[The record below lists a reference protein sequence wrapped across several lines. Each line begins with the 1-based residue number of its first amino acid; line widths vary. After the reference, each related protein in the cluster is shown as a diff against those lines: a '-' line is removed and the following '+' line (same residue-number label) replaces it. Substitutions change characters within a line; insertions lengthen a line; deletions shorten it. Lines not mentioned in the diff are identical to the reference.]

1 VNSLR
6 GAIKET
12 KAKTMADTIEKEGSF
27 MKSESLLLNVVCI
40 VMALGFLGL
49 AGLSYLSSGNFIST
63 DNLFFSSVAGMMAL
77 IFLLVPVTSFIA
89 DRKANKA
96 QSGEVATA
104 AAGQGAIAGAKR
116 TTVGAL
122 NRAPVRFA
130 DAVDA
135 KGRPIPPDVARMV
148 ETMKDR

>member
-1 VNSLR
+1 
-6 GAIKET
+6 
-12 KAKTMADTIEKEGSF
+12 
-27 MKSESLLLNVVCI
+27 MKSENLLLNVVCI

-49 AGLSYLSSGNFIST
+49 AGLSYMSSGNFIST

-77 IFLLVPVTSFIA
+77 LFLLVPITSFIA
-89 DRKANKA
+89 DRNARKAPA
-96 QSGEVATA
+96 AELAATTK
-104 AAGQGAIAGAKR
+104 AGQGAIAGAKR

-122 NRAPVRFA
+122 RSPVRFA
-130 DAVDA
+130 DTVDA

>member
-1 VNSLR
+1 M
-6 GAIKET
+6 T
-12 KAKTMADTIEKEGSF
+12 DTMEKKGSF

-77 IFLLVPVTSFIA
+77 LFLLIPFATFMEA
-89 DRKANKA
+89 RKAKKSPA
-96 QSGEVATA
+96 GESA
-104 AAGQGAIAGAKR
+104 AATGQGAISGKTR
-116 TTVGAL
+116 TAAGAL

-130 DAVDA
+130 DTVDA
-135 KGRPIPPDVARMV
+135 RGRPISPDIARMV
-148 ETMKDR
+148 EVMKDR

>member
-1 VNSLR
+1 
-6 GAIKET
+6 
-12 KAKTMADTIEKEGSF
+12 

-49 AGLSYLSSGNFIST
+49 AGLSYLASGNFIST

-77 IFLLVPVTSFIA
+77 IFLLVPVTSFIS
-89 DRKANKA
+89 DRRAKKAPVGGA
-96 QSGEVATA
+96 AT

-122 NRAPVRFA
+122 QRAPVRFA
-130 DAVDA
+130 DTVDA

>member
-1 VNSLR
+1 
-6 GAIKET
+6 
-12 KAKTMADTIEKEGSF
+12 
-27 MKSESLLLNVVCI
+27 MKSENLLLNVVCI

-77 IFLLVPVTSFIA
+77 IFLLVPATSFIA
-89 DRKANKA
+89 DRKAKKA
-96 QSGEVATA
+96 PAGELAATA
-104 AAGQGAIAGAKR
+104 ASGQNAIAGTKR

-122 NRAPVRFA
+122 RAPVRFA
-130 DAVDA
+130 DTVDA

>member
-1 VNSLR
+1 VNLNWLDKGDR
-6 GAIKET
+6 
-12 KAKTMADTIEKEGSF
+12 KAKAMTDTMEKEGSL
-27 MKSESLLLNVVCI
+27 MKRENLLLNVVCI

-77 IFLLVPVTSFIA
+77 IFLLVPVTSFLA
-89 DRKANKA
+89 DRKAKKA
-96 QSGEVATA
+96 PAGEVAT
-104 AAGQGAIAGAKR
+104 AGQGAIAGAKR

-122 NRAPVRFA
+122 HRAPVRFT
-130 DAVDA
+130 DTVDA